1 QVHFICLDSHDLDR
15 KSTGPMAQWLRED
28 LNQTTGEWLI
38 AFWHHPPYTKGSHD
52 SDLEG
57 QLIEMRSEIMPILEA
72 GGVDL
77 VMTGHSH
84 IYERS
89 MLMDGAY
96 STPTVAA
103 GVILDDGDGNPDG
116 DGAYRK
122 SAGLNPHEGTIQIVA
137 GHGGAGVS
145 RRGTMPV
152 MREIFV
158 ENGSVVLDLD
168 GDTLTGTMINR
179 DRVIRD
185 VFGLVKSGKV
195 EVNRIENPWQH
206 EPLQVDP

>member
-1 QVHFICLDSHDLDR
+1 MESHDIDM
-15 KSTGPMAQWLRED
+15 KSKGPMGEWLRED
-28 LNQTTGEWLI
+28 LNQTTGEGLI